1 MRTLDEI
8 ITTEEINE
16 YMRPIT
22 SSNSGGDIM
31 EVELKCGG
39 VCYAEMP
46 CNKHDFPDWLVKN
59 DYQWL
64 T

>member
-8 ITTEEINE
+8 ITTEEINGR
-16 YMRPIT
+16 MRPASEYSCT
-22 SSNSGGDIM
+22 IM

-46 CNKHDFPDWLVKN
+46 CDEHDFPEWLVKN
-59 DYQWL
+59 DYQL
-64 T
+64 AT

>member
-8 ITTEEINE
+8 IATEWING
-16 YMRPIT
+16 YMRPV
-22 SSNSGGDIM
+22 SGYSGTIM

-46 CNKHDFPDWLVKN
+46 CDEYDFPDWLVKN
-59 DYQWL
+59 DYQWA